1 MSEVGTYHPAIEK
14 IDALFQQR
22 IAQVPVLRQRA
33 GAEGVREIR
42 FLEDLVP
49 LLFPH
54 TVYKSY
60 PASLVDNGRWAQ
72 MNRWLSSVSS
82 RPIEVDVEGVQTV
95 DEWMDRLGEAGHFV
109 SQSSG
114 TTGKSS
120 FLVKSQADLDASA
133 SNHVDL
139 LSAAGLA
146 KDCGWNVI
154 SLAPSGNTNVLARYM
169 AENVLGRNFA
179 RPDGIKPFQGAPQT
193 ESQRAFMARM
203 IRLQRALTEGTAS
216 PDEIAA
222 MREEQDRR
230 QAESEQAL
238 EVMAD
243 RILERRSE
251 RMLFGTMMAQA
262 WRLVETLR
270 ARGVQPG
277 ELSGENATYMAGG
290 TKGVVLP
297 ADHEAEICAMLNVAP
312 ERFVQLYS
320 MQEINQ
326 GMAKCTAGRYH
337 VGPELVLLVLDD
349 AGEALARPS
358 AGEVEGRAA
367 FLDMTVDARWGGIM
381 SGDNIRADLKGC
393 PCGRAG
399 PSIHRDITRYAN
411 KVDGDKITCAG
422 TMDAYVRGFIEE

>member
-1 MSEVGTYHPAIEK
+1 MSEVGTHHPAIAQV
-14 IDALFQQR
+14 DALFRQR
-22 IAQVPVLRQRA
+22 LAQVPVLRQRA
-33 GAEGVREIR
+33 GAEGIREVR

-60 PASLVDNGRWAQ
+60 PAQLVDSGRWAQ
-72 MNRWLSSVSS
+72 LNRWLSSVSS
-82 RPIEVDVEGVQTV
+82 RPIEVDVEGVENV
-95 DEWMDRLGEAGHFV
+95 DQWMERLGQAGHFV

-120 FLVKSQADLDASA
+120 FLIKSLTDMEATAR
-133 SNHVDL
+133 NHVEL
-139 LSAAGLA
+139 LTAAGVA
-146 KDCGWNVI
+146 GDNGWNVI
-154 SLAPSGNTNVLARYM
+154 SLAPSGSTNVLGRFM
-169 AENVLGRNFA
+169 GENVLGRHFA
-179 RPDGIKPFQGAPQT
+179 CADGIAPFRGAPEA

-203 IRLQRALTEGTAS
+203 IRLQRALAEGTAS

-222 MREEQDRR
+222 MRAEQERR
-230 QAESEQAL
+230 QAEAEQVL

-243 RILERRSE
+243 RILERRNE

-262 WRLVETLR
+262 WRFTETLR

-277 ELSGENATYMAGG
+277 EISGENAVYMAGG

-297 ADHEAEICAMLNVAP
+297 PNHEDETRAMLNISA

-320 MQEINQ
+320 MQEINLA
-326 GMAKCTAGRYH
+326 MAKCTSGRYH
-337 VGPELVLLVLDD
+337 AGPELVLLVLDD
-349 AGEALARPS
+349 PGEALARPS
-358 AGEVEGRAA
+358 DGEVEGRAA
-367 FLDMTVDARWGGIM
+367 FFDTTIDARWGGIIT
-381 SGDNIRADLKGC
+381 GDNIRADLKGC
-393 PCGRAG
+393 PCGKPG
-399 PSIHRDITRYAN
+399 PSIHRDIARYAN

>member
-14 IDALFQQR
+14 VDSLFQER
-22 IAQVPVLRQRA
+22 LGQVPVLRQRA
-33 GAEGVREIR
+33 GAEGIRQVR

-54 TVYKSY
+54 TIYKSY
-60 PASLVDNGRWAQ
+60 PAQLVDGGRWAQ
-72 MNRWLSSVSS
+72 LNRWLSSVSS
-82 RPIEVDVEGVQTV
+82 RPIDVDVSGVESV
-95 DEWMDRLGEAGHFV
+95 DDWMDRLGEAGHFV

-120 FLVKSQADLDASA
+120 FLVKSRADLDASA

-146 KDCGWNVI
+146 RDNGWNVI
-154 SLAPSGNTNVLARYM
+154 SLAPSGNSNVLGRYM
-169 AENVLGRNFA
+169 AENVLGRHFA
-179 RPDGIKPFQGAPQT
+179 RPDGIRPYQGAPQA

-203 IRLQRALTEGTAS
+203 TRLQRALVEGTAT
-216 PDEIAA
+216 PDEIAS
-222 MREEQDRR
+222 MREEQTRR
-230 QAESEQAL
+230 QAEAEQAL
-238 EVMAD
+238 EYMAD
-243 RILERRSE
+243 QVLAHRSE
-251 RMLFGTMMAQA
+251 RTLFGTMMALA
-262 WRLVETLR
+262 WRFVETLR

-277 ELSGENATYMAGG
+277 ELTGENAVYMAGG
-290 TKGVVLP
+290 TKGVALP
-297 ADHEAEICAMLNVAP
+297 PDHEAEIHAMLNVAP

-326 GMAKCTAGRYH
+326 GMAKCVAGRYH

-358 AGEVEGRAA
+358 DGEVMGRAA
-367 FLDMTVDARWGGIM
+367 FFDTTIDARWGGVM
-381 SGDNIRADLKGC
+381 SGDNIRADLTGC
-393 PCGRAG
+393 PCGRPG
-399 PSIHRDITRYAN
+399 PSIHREITRYAN
-411 KVDGDKITCAG
+411 KVNGDKITCAG

>member
-1 MSEVGTYHPAIEK
+1 MCEAGTSHPAIEK
-14 IDALFQQR
+14 VDMIFQQR
-22 IAQVPVLRQRA
+22 VGQVPVLRQRA
-33 GAEGVREIR
+33 GAEGISEIR
-42 FLEDLVP
+42 CLEDLVP

-60 PASLVDNGRWAQ
+60 PAPLVDHGRWAQ
-72 MNRWLSSVSS
+72 LNRWLSSVSS
-82 RPIEVDVEGVQTV
+82 RPIEVDVEGVATV
-95 DEWMDRLGEAGHFV
+95 DDWMDRLGEAGHFV

-120 FLVKSQADLDASA
+120 FLVKSRADLDASA

-139 LSAAGLA
+139 LRAAGLA
-146 KDCGWNVI
+146 SDNGWNVI
-154 SLAPSGNTNVLARYM
+154 SLAPSGNTNVLGRYM
-169 AENVLGRNFA
+169 AEHVLGRHFA
-179 RPDGIKPFQGAPQT
+179 RTDGIRPFQGAPQT

-222 MREEQDRR
+222 MRAEQERR

-243 RILERRSE
+243 RILERRGE
-251 RMLFGTMMAQA
+251 RMLFGTMLAQA
-262 WRLVETLR
+262 WRFTQTLR
-270 ARGVQPG
+270 QRGVQPG
-277 ELSGENATYMAGG
+277 EIKGENAVYMAGG

-297 ADHEAEICAMLNVAP
+297 PDHEDEIRGMLNVSPA
-312 ERFVQLYS
+312 RFVQLYS

-326 GMAKCTAGRYH
+326 GMAKCTSGRYH

-349 AGEALARPS
+349 AGEQLARPS
-358 AGEVEGRAA
+358 GGEVEGRAA
-367 FLDMTVDARWGGIM
+367 FFDMTIDARWGGVI

-393 PCGRAG
+393 PCGRSG

>member
-1 MSEVGTYHPAIEK
+1 MSDMGKHHPAIEQVN
-14 IDALFQQR
+14 ALFQQR
-22 IAQVPVLRQRA
+22 VAQVPVLRQRA

-60 PASLVDNGRWAQ
+60 PASLVDNGRWVQ
-72 MNRWLSSVSS
+72 LNRWLSSVSS
-82 RPIEVDVEGVQTV
+82 RPIEVDVAGVESV
-95 DEWMDRLGEAGHFV
+95 DDWMDRLGGAGHFV

-120 FLVKSQADLDASA
+120 FLVKSQVDLDASA

-139 LSAAGLA
+139 LAAAGLA
-146 KDCGWNVI
+146 KDRGWNVI
-154 SLAPSGNTNVLARYM
+154 SLAPSGNTNVLGRYM
-169 AENVLGRNFA
+169 GEQVLGRHFA

-193 ESQRAFMARM
+193 ESQRAFMART

-216 PDEIAA
+216 PDEVAA
-222 MREEQDRR
+222 MRVEQERR
-230 QAESEQAL
+230 QAEAGQAL
-238 EVMAD
+238 EIMAD
-243 RILERRSE
+243 RILARSSE

-262 WRLVETLR
+262 WRFVETLR
-270 ARGVQPG
+270 ARGVEPG
-277 ELSGENATYMAGG
+277 KISGQNATYMAGG

-297 ADHEAEICAMLNVAP
+297 PDHEAEICAMLNVAP
-312 ERFVQLYS
+312 GHFVQLYS

-349 AGEALARPS
+349 AGEALTRPTD
-358 AGEVEGRAA
+358 GEVVGRAA
-367 FLDMTVDARWGGIM
+367 FFDTTIDARWGGVM
-381 SGDNIRADLKGC
+381 SGDQIRVDLKGC

-422 TMDAYVRGFIEE
+422 TMDAYVRGIIEE

>member
-1 MSEVGTYHPAIEK
+1 MSEVGTSHPAIEK

-22 IAQVPVLRQRA
+22 VAQVPLLRQRA

-42 FLEDLVP
+42 FLENLVP

-72 MNRWLSSVSS
+72 LNRWLSSVSS
-82 RPIEVDVEGVQTV
+82 RLIEVDVEGVENV
-95 DEWMDRLGEAGHFV
+95 DQWMDRLGEAGHFV

-133 SNHVDL
+133 SNHVNL

-146 KDCGWNVI
+146 KDRGWNVI
-154 SLAPSGNTNVLARYM
+154 SLSPSGNTNVLARYM
-169 AENVLGRNFA
+169 AEEVLGRHFA

-222 MREEQDRR
+222 MGEEQARR
-230 QAESEQAL
+230 QAEAGQAL

-243 RILERRSE
+243 RILDRRSE
-251 RMLFGTMMAQA
+251 SMLFGTMMAQA
-262 WRLVETLR
+262 WRFVETLR
-270 ARGVQPG
+270 SRGVEPG
-277 ELSGENATYMAGG
+277 EISGENATYMAGG

-297 ADHEAEICAMLNVAP
+297 PDHEAEICAMLNVAP
-312 ERFVQLYS
+312 EHFVQLYS

-326 GMAKCTAGRYH
+326 GMAKCTADRYH

-358 AGEVEGRAA
+358 DGEVAGRAA
-367 FLDMTVDARWGGIM
+367 FFDTTIDARWGGVM
-381 SGDNIRADLKGC
+381 SGDYIRADLKGC
-393 PCGRAG
+393 PCGRNG

-422 TMDAYVRGFIEE
+422 TMDAYVRGIIEE

>member
-1 MSEVGTYHPAIEK
+1 MSEVGTGHPAIAK
-14 IDALFQQR
+14 VDALFQQR
-22 IAQVPVLRQRA
+22 VTQVPVLRQRA

-42 FLEDLVP
+42 FLEDMVP

-60 PASLVDNGRWAQ
+60 PAPLVDNGRWAQ
-72 MNRWLSSVSS
+72 LNRWLSSVSA
-82 RPIEVDVEGVQTV
+82 RPIDVDVDGVENV
-95 DEWMDRLGEAGHFV
+95 DQWMDRLGEAGHFV

-154 SLAPSGNTNVLARYM
+154 SLSPSGNTNVLARHM
-169 AENVLGRNFA
+169 AEKVLGRNFA
-179 RPDGIKPFQGAPQT
+179 RADGIKPFQGAPQT
-193 ESQRAFMARM
+193 ESQRAYMARM

-222 MREEQDRR
+222 MREEQARR

-277 ELSGENATYMAGG
+277 EISGENAVYMAGG

-297 ADHEAEICAMLNVAP
+297 PDHEEAIRAMLNVSA

-326 GMAKCTAGRYH
+326 GMARCTAGRYH

-358 AGEVEGRAA
+358 DGEVEGRAA
-367 FLDMTVDARWGGIM
+367 FFDMTIDARWGGIM

-393 PCGRAG
+393 PCGRTG
-399 PSIHRDITRYAN
+399 PSIHGDISRYAN

-422 TMDAYVRGFIEE
+422 TMDAYVRGIIEE

>member
-1 MSEVGTYHPAIEK
+1 MSQMGTTHPQIAQVDAI
-14 IDALFQQR
+14 FQQR
-22 IAQVPVLRQRA
+22 VTQVPVLRQRA
-33 GAEGVREIR
+33 GAESVREIR
-42 FLEDLVP
+42 CLEDLVP

-60 PASLVDNGRWAQ
+60 PAPLVDNGRWAQ

-82 RPIEVDVEGVQTV
+82 RPIDVDVEGVQTV
-95 DEWMDRLGEAGHFV
+95 DNWMDRVGEAGHFV

-120 FLVKSQADLDASA
+120 FLVKSHADLDASA
-133 SNHVDL
+133 GNHVDL
-139 LSAAGLA
+139 LCAAGLA
-146 KDCGWNVI
+146 RDNGWNVI
-154 SLAPSGNTNVLARYM
+154 SLAPAGNTNVLGRYM
-169 AENVLGRNFA
+169 AEHVLGRHFA
-179 RPDGIKPFQGAPQT
+179 RTDGIRPFKGAPQT

-203 IRLQRALTEGTAS
+203 IRLQRALAEGTAS

-222 MREEQDRR
+222 MRAEQERR

-251 RMLFGTMMAQA
+251 RMLFGTMLAQA
-262 WRLVETLR
+262 WRFTQTLR
-270 ARGVQPG
+270 QRGVEPG
-277 ELSGENATYMAGG
+277 EIGGENAIYMAGG

-297 ADHEAEICAMLNVAP
+297 TDHENDIRAMLNVSP

-320 MQEINQ
+320 MQEINL

-337 VGPELVLLVLDD
+337 VGPGLVLLVLDD
-349 AGEALARPS
+349 AGETLARS
-358 AGEVEGRAA
+358 SDGEVEGRAA
-367 FLDMTVDARWGGIM
+367 FFDMTIDARWGGVM

-399 PSIHRDITRYAN
+399 PSIHHDITRYAN

>member
-1 MSEVGTYHPAIEK
+1 MSELGTHQPAIEQVN
-14 IDALFQQR
+14 ALFQQR
-22 IAQVPVLRQRA
+22 VAQVPVLCQRA
-33 GAEGVREIR
+33 GAEGVQEIR
-42 FLEDLVP
+42 YLEDLVP

-72 MNRWLSSVSS
+72 LNRWLSSVSS
-82 RPIEVDVEGVQTV
+82 RPIEVDVAGVESV
-95 DEWMDRLGEAGHFV
+95 DDWMDRLGAAGHFV

-120 FLVKSQADLDASA
+120 FLVKSQVDLDASA

-139 LSAAGLA
+139 LTAAGLT
-146 KDCGWNVI
+146 KDRGWNVI
-154 SLAPSGNTNVLARYM
+154 SLAPSGNTNVLGRYM
-169 AENVLGRNFA
+169 GEQVLGRHFA

-193 ESQRAFMARM
+193 ESQRDFMARM

-222 MREEQDRR
+222 MREEQERR
-230 QAESEQAL
+230 QSEAGQAL

-243 RILERRSE
+243 RIMARSSE

-262 WRLVETLR
+262 WRFVETLR
-270 ARGVQPG
+270 ARGVEPG
-277 ELSGENATYMAGG
+277 EISGQNATYMAGG

-297 ADHEAEICAMLNVAP
+297 PDHETEIRAMLNVAP
-312 ERFVQLYS
+312 EHFVQLYS

-358 AGEVEGRAA
+358 DGEVVGRAA
-367 FLDMTVDARWGGIM
+367 FFDTTIDARWGGVM
-381 SGDNIRADLKGC
+381 SGDNIHADLKRC

-399 PSIHRDITRYAN
+399 PSIDRNITRYAN

-422 TMDAYVRGFIEE
+422 TMDAYVRGIIEE